1 MSRPEDR
8 IPVPTNGHRPPL
20 APDAEPEAG
29 PADDV
34 VDPSIPVASRLGV
47 AINASPAQLAV
58 GFGIV
63 TWAVAFLVGRWLRRR
78 R

>member
-1 MSRPEDR
+1 MSRAEER

-20 APDAEPEAG
+20 AVDSEHASPSH
-29 PADDV
+29 DDV
-34 VDPSIPVASRLGV
+34 VDPSIPVESRLGV
-47 AINASPAQLAV
+47 AIDASPAQLAV

-63 TWAVAFLVGRWLRRR
+63 TWAVAFLVGWWWRRR